1 MIEFYLN
8 LKKINVQSILITF
21 FSLFHRFKLV
31 YDRMV
36 NNKKR
41 KGNKPTGELRGLEVG
56 QEIIGC
62 LQYNY
67 LIMLIVELGLSMMY
81 VFPLVS
87 YVHASGSTLTGNQGF
102 SLLSFL
108 QRGHTI
114 SSS

>member
-62 LQYNY
+62 LQYN
-67 LIMLIVELGLSMMY
+67 LI
-81 VFPLVS
+81 
-87 YVHASGSTLTGNQGF
+87 
-102 SLLSFL
+102 
-108 QRGHTI
+108 
-114 SSS
+114 